1 MVVRI
6 LYRVLFF
13 FFRRPLCLSGASC
26 ESLLQSLLLQD
37 PIVLEI
43 EVKVLSHEKLPEHLD
58 TILVVWFLI
67 EFQLPAVVK
76 ELAELFGVARGQ
88 VLDARNGL
96 LNLNLLILFFL
107 GLSWQSLPWEA
118 PADKVH

>member
-13 FFRRPLCLSGASC
+13 FFRRPLCLSGAGR

-76 ELAELFGVARGQ
+76 ELAELFWVARGQ